1 MCNLLLDV
9 EIERDVITLDTD
21 DVTPVTCT
29 SGRVIIAATAYV
41 GAIGSS
47 TTAVP
52 VRLADG
58 APVDTVELSAWST
71 AAQATYML
79 TTARVVD
86 AA

>member
-9 EIERDVITLDTD
+9 EIERDTITLDTD
-21 DVTPVTCT
+21 DVTPVTCA
-29 SGRVIIAATAYV
+29 SGRVIIAASAYV

-58 APVDTVELSAWST
+58 APTDGAELSAWPT
-71 AAQATYML
+71 AVQCTYML

-86 AA
+86 AS

>member
-21 DVTPVTCT
+21 DATPVACA
-29 SGRVIIAATAYV
+29 SGRVIIAASAYV

-47 TTAVP
+47 TTAVS

-58 APVDTVELSAWST
+58 APTDTVELSAWST
-71 AAQATYML
+71 AAQATYCL
-79 TTARVVD
+79 TTARIV